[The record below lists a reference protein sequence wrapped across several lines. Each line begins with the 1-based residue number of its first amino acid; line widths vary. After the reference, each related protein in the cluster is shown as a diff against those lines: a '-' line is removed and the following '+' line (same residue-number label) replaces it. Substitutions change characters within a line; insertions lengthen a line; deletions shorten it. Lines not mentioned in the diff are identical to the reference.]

1 MEYEIKVIVPN
12 AEAQMAFC
20 NKLAMYRFHWMSEQ
34 KADEI
39 PALLR
44 LTGELGQILVLDLL
58 ERKIGIA
65 KRRSFQDG
73 SSESQASIPNVFQS
87 EVID

>member
-20 NKLAMYRFHWMSEQ
+20 TKLASYGFHWLSGQ

-44 LTGELGQILVLDLL
+44 LTGELG
-58 ERKIGIA
+58 
-65 KRRSFQDG
+65 
-73 SSESQASIPNVFQS
+73 
-87 EVID
+87 

>member
-44 LTGELGQILVLDLL
+44 LTGELGQILFLIYWKEKLL
-58 ERKIGIA
+58 F
-65 KRRSFQDG
+65 FQ
-73 SSESQASIPNVFQS
+73 
-87 EVID
+87 